1 MSLQTRTKLRKFL
14 IGELKFCKLHV
25 VFKNQ
30 RKLLNVFRFKDSLSF
45 DLVSGV
51 VYEYTCGR

>member
-1 MSLQTRTKLRKFL
+1 MSLQTRTKLRKSL
-14 IGELKFCKLHV
+14 IGELKFYKLHV